1 MSASLPIV
9 ICGESLLDVFQNG
22 TTPNGLHL
30 DAVVGGSPL
39 NVAAGVQRMGGRA
52 VFLGA
57 VSRDFLGDRILASIE
72 QEGISTEAL
81 VRCDAPTTL
90 SLVGVD
96 AAGVP
101 SYRFYGHG
109 GADRQLLPEHLAA
122 LPAQV
127 AAIHFG
133 SYGCVVEPIGSTLR
147 ALVEARHRDTVIS
160 FDPNVRLNVE
170 PSHAVWR
177 EHIEWMAS
185 RTHLLKLSDEDF
197 ERLYPGEDIEA
208 AARRRVREELGLEVT
223 ELLPAVPDFRYRAVD
238 ASGIVENE
246 FCPVFIGHVSSS
258 RVAPDPDEVAE
269 HAWVRWE
276 DLVAAITATH
286 QDAETMA
293 GQPVSLK
300 ALLKRNR
307 LHRLAKAI
315 TPPPLS
321 T

>member
-22 TTPNGLHL
+22 ATPNGLHL

-52 VFLGA
+52 VFFGA

-72 QEGISTEAL
+72 QEGLSTEAL

-170 PSHAVWR
+170 PSLAVWR
-177 EHIEWMAS
+177 DHIEWMAS

-208 AARRRVREELGLEVT
+208 LAARWLSAGVALVMMTRGGEGAFAWTKAGRVQVAAPKVTVQDTVGAGDTFQAATLIALAEIGRLSPQALADISLDEV
-223 ELLPAVPDFRYRAVD
+223 
-238 ASGIVENE
+238 
-246 FCPVFIGHVSSS
+246 S
-258 RVAPDPDEVAE
+258 RVADFA
-269 HAWVRWE
+269 ARA
-276 DLVAAITATH
+276 AAITCTRRGP
-286 QDAETMA
+286 DLPRRAELRD
-293 GQPVSLK
+293 QV
-300 ALLKRNR
+300 
-307 LHRLAKAI
+307 
-315 TPPPLS
+315 
-321 T
+321 

>member
-1 MSASLPIV
+1 MSPSLPIV

-22 TTPNGLHL
+22 ATPNGLHL

-52 VFLGA
+52 VFFGA

-72 QEGISTEAL
+72 QEGLSTEAL

-147 ALVEARHRDTVIS
+147 TLVEARHRDTVIS

-170 PSHAVWR
+170 PALAVWR
-177 EHIEWMAS
+177 DHIEWMAS

-197 ERLYPGEDIEA
+197 ERLYPGEDIEVL
-208 AARRRVREELGLEVT
+208 AARWLGAGVALVMMTRGGEGAFAWTKAGRVQVAAPKVT
-223 ELLPAVPDFRYRAVD
+223 VQDTVGAGDTFQAATLIALAE
-238 ASGIVENE
+238 
-246 FCPVFIGHVSSS
+246 IGRLSPEALADISLDEMS
-258 RVAPDPDEVAE
+258 RVADFA
-269 HAWVRWE
+269 ARA
-276 DLVAAITATH
+276 AAITCTRRGP
-286 QDAETMA
+286 DLPRRAELRD
-293 GQPVSLK
+293 QV
-300 ALLKRNR
+300 
-307 LHRLAKAI
+307 
-315 TPPPLS
+315 
-321 T
+321 

>member
-22 TTPNGLHL
+22 ATPNGLHL

-39 NVAAGVQRMGGRA
+39 NVAAGVQRMGGCA
-52 VFLGA
+52 VFFGA

-72 QEGISTEAL
+72 QEGLSTEAL

-170 PSHAVWR
+170 PSLAVWR
-177 EHIEWMAS
+177 DHIEWMAS

-197 ERLYPGEDIEA
+197 ERLYPGEDIEVL
-208 AARRRVREELGLEVT
+208 AARWLSAGVALVMMTRGGEGAFAWTKAGRVQVAAPKVTVQDTVGAGDTFQAATLIALAEIGRLSPEALADISLDEV
-223 ELLPAVPDFRYRAVD
+223 
-238 ASGIVENE
+238 
-246 FCPVFIGHVSSS
+246 S
-258 RVAPDPDEVAE
+258 RVADFA
-269 HAWVRWE
+269 ARA
-276 DLVAAITATH
+276 AAITCTRRGP
-286 QDAETMA
+286 DLPRRAELRD
-293 GQPVSLK
+293 QV
-300 ALLKRNR
+300 
-307 LHRLAKAI
+307 
-315 TPPPLS
+315 
-321 T
+321 

>member
-1 MSASLPIV
+1 MSPSLPIV

-22 TTPNGLHL
+22 ATPNGLHL

-109 GADRQLLPEHLAA
+109 GADRQLLPGHLAA
-122 LPAQV
+122 LPAEV

-170 PSHAVWR
+170 PSLAVWR
-177 EHIEWMAS
+177 DHIEWMAS

-208 AARRRVREELGLEVT
+208 LVARWQAAGVALVMMTRGGEGAFAWTRAGRVQVAAPKVTVQDTVGAGDTFQAATLIALAEIGRLTPQTLAGISLDEV
-223 ELLPAVPDFRYRAVD
+223 
-238 ASGIVENE
+238 
-246 FCPVFIGHVSSS
+246 S
-258 RVAPDPDEVAE
+258 RVADFA
-269 HAWVRWE
+269 ARA
-276 DLVAAITATH
+276 AAITCTRRGP
-286 QDAETMA
+286 DLPRRAELRD
-293 GQPVSLK
+293 QV
-300 ALLKRNR
+300 
-307 LHRLAKAI
+307 
-315 TPPPLS
+315 
-321 T
+321 

>member
-1 MSASLPIV
+1 MSPSLPIV

-22 TTPNGLHL
+22 ATPNGLHL

-52 VFLGA
+52 VFFGA

-72 QEGISTEAL
+72 QEGLSTEAL

-170 PSHAVWR
+170 PSLAVWR
-177 EHIEWMAS
+177 DHIEWMAS

-197 ERLYPGEDIEA
+197 ERLYPGEDIEVL
-208 AARRRVREELGLEVT
+208 AARWLSAGVALVMMTRGGEGAFAWTKAGRVQVAAPKVTVQDTVGAGDTFQAATLIALAEIGRLSPQALADISLDEV
-223 ELLPAVPDFRYRAVD
+223 
-238 ASGIVENE
+238 
-246 FCPVFIGHVSSS
+246 S
-258 RVAPDPDEVAE
+258 RVADFA
-269 HAWVRWE
+269 ARA
-276 DLVAAITATH
+276 AAITCTRRGP
-286 QDAETMA
+286 DLPRRAELRD
-293 GQPVSLK
+293 QV
-300 ALLKRNR
+300 
-307 LHRLAKAI
+307 
-315 TPPPLS
+315 
-321 T
+321 

>member
-1 MSASLPIV
+1 MSPSLPIV

-22 TTPNGLHL
+22 ATPNGLHL

-109 GADRQLLPEHLAA
+109 GADRQLLPVHLAA
-122 LPAQV
+122 LPAEV

-147 ALVEARHRDTVIS
+147 TLVEARHRDTVIS

-170 PSHAVWR
+170 PSLAVWR

-208 AARRRVREELGLEVT
+208 LVARWLAAGVALVMMTRGGEGAFAWTKAGRVQVAAPRVAVQDTVGAGDTFQATTLIALAEIGRLSPQSLADISLDEV
-223 ELLPAVPDFRYRAVD
+223 
-238 ASGIVENE
+238 
-246 FCPVFIGHVSSS
+246 S
-258 RVAPDPDEVAE
+258 RVADFA
-269 HAWVRWE
+269 ARA
-276 DLVAAITATH
+276 AAITCTRRGP
-286 QDAETMA
+286 DLPRRAELRD
-293 GQPVSLK
+293 QV
-300 ALLKRNR
+300 
-307 LHRLAKAI
+307 
-315 TPPPLS
+315 
-321 T
+321 

>member
-22 TTPNGLHL
+22 ATPNGLHL

-52 VFLGA
+52 VFFGA

-72 QEGISTEAL
+72 QEGLSTEAL

-101 SYRFYGHG
+101 SYRFYGHC

-170 PSHAVWR
+170 PSLAVWR
-177 EHIEWMAS
+177 DHIEWMAS

-208 AARRRVREELGLEVT
+208 LAARWLSAGVALVMMTRGGEGAFAWTKAGRVQVAAPKVTVQDTVGAGDTFQAATLIALAEIGRLSPEALADISLDEVRRV
-223 ELLPAVPDFRYRAVD
+223 ADFAARA
-238 ASGIVENE
+238 
-246 FCPVFIGHVSSS
+246 
-258 RVAPDPDEVAE
+258 
-269 HAWVRWE
+269 
-276 DLVAAITATH
+276 AAITCTRRGPDLPRRA
-286 QDAETMA
+286 
-293 GQPVSLK
+293 
-300 ALLKRNR
+300 
-307 LHRLAKAI
+307 
-315 TPPPLS
+315 
-321 T
+321 

>member
-22 TTPNGLHL
+22 ATPNGLHL

-52 VFLGA
+52 VFFGA

-72 QEGISTEAL
+72 QEGLSTEAL

-101 SYRFYGHG
+101 SYRFYGHC

-170 PSHAVWR
+170 PSLAVWR
-177 EHIEWMAS
+177 DHIEWMAS

-197 ERLYPGEDIEA
+197 ERLYPGEDIEVL
-208 AARRRVREELGLEVT
+208 AARWLSAGVALVMMTRGGEGAFAWTKAGRVQVAAPKVTVQDTVGAGDTFQAATLIALAEIGRLSPQALADISLDEV
-223 ELLPAVPDFRYRAVD
+223 
-238 ASGIVENE
+238 
-246 FCPVFIGHVSSS
+246 S
-258 RVAPDPDEVAE
+258 RVADFA
-269 HAWVRWE
+269 ARA
-276 DLVAAITATH
+276 AAITCTRRGP
-286 QDAETMA
+286 DLPRRAELRD
-293 GQPVSLK
+293 QV
-300 ALLKRNR
+300 
-307 LHRLAKAI
+307 
-315 TPPPLS
+315 
-321 T
+321 

>member
-22 TTPNGLHL
+22 ATPNGLHL

-52 VFLGA
+52 VFFGA

-72 QEGISTEAL
+72 QEGLSTEAL

-170 PSHAVWR
+170 PSLAVWR
-177 EHIEWMAS
+177 DHIEWMAS

-208 AARRRVREELGLEVT
+208 LAARWLSAGVALVMMTRGGEGAFAWTKAGRVQVAAPKVTVQDTVGAGDTFQAATLIALAEIGRLSPEALADISLDEV
-223 ELLPAVPDFRYRAVD
+223 
-238 ASGIVENE
+238 
-246 FCPVFIGHVSSS
+246 S
-258 RVAPDPDEVAE
+258 RVADFA
-269 HAWVRWE
+269 ARA
-276 DLVAAITATH
+276 AAITCTRRGP
-286 QDAETMA
+286 DLPRRAELRD
-293 GQPVSLK
+293 QV
-300 ALLKRNR
+300 
-307 LHRLAKAI
+307 
-315 TPPPLS
+315 
-321 T
+321 